1 MAFAVVRLK
10 LRIAEFW
17 SLLPREFFALS
28 QEFGKAV
35 KEEIDT
41 MVMQEERADWR
52 MGSVCAVTA
61 NCHRSKGR
69 VFKPSDF
76 MPEKKVVKK
85 DMTSQEMLEEAKK
98 ITIMMGG
105 EVKI

>member
-10 LRIAEFW
+10 ISMAEFW
-17 SLLPREFFALS
+17 GLLPRQFFALS
-28 QEFGKAV
+28 QEFGKTV
-35 KEEIDT
+35 KEEIDKIRI
-41 MVMQEERADWR
+41 QEEWANWR
-52 MGSVCAVTA
+52 MGSICAVTA